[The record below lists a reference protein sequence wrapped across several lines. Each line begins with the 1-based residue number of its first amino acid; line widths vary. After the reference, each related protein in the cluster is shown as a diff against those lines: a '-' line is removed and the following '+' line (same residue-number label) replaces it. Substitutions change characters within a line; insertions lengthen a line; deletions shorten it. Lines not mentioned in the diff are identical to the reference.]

1 MQPRVCVVCSFLQL
15 LNTAPQFWH
24 TVLYSSMSV
33 IIIHFF
39 PPTQCEEVLVST
51 YCGPVSVVDEWE
63 HALASIEKISSSPVL
78 NAVEACTLYSAYTDI
93 LAAIASA
100 AAAEISFVMK
110 FFILNSP
117 VIIFCLD
124 NALIKILTQSNQHVK
139 RFFNN
144 FYLFHL
150 NNVKPVKI
158 IQISQ

>member
-1 MQPRVCVVCSFLQL
+1 
-15 LNTAPQFWH
+15 
-24 TVLYSSMSV
+24 
-33 IIIHFF
+33 
-39 PPTQCEEVLVST
+39 
-51 YCGPVSVVDEWE
+51 
-63 HALASIEKISSSPVL
+63 VL